1 MGKTYSKLDTEK
13 ESISGRVL
21 KQLRQDIIAGRY
33 PQGSRL
39 LEIELAQTY
48 GASRGTIRSALQ
60 ELSNEGLV
68 EFLVS
73 GGCVA
78 VGFTEKIVQ
87 DIYDFRC
94 NLELQA
100 GKILLSEGQF
110 SYAEMVQALD
120 MMLQK
125 ESQPLYQE
133 NAISFFIDVDIRF
146 HQAMVYAAGNRPIYR
161 AWCSLSAVIRTLM
174 QMNLSEDYWKT
185 FQERFYVNHK
195 EFLDL
200 AILKDPALLETIRKH
215 TLSAVEMAVR
225 QLKSL
230 QREAGTGK
238 GGCR

>member
-21 KQLRQDIIAGRY
+21 KQLRQDII
-33 PQGSRL
+33 
-39 LEIELAQTY
+39 
-48 GASRGTIRSALQ
+48 
-60 ELSNEGLV
+60 EGLV

-161 AWCSLSAVIRTLM
+161 AWCSLSAVI
-174 QMNLSEDYWKT
+174 
-185 FQERFYVNHK
+185 
-195 EFLDL
+195 
-200 AILKDPALLETIRKH
+200 LKDPALLETIRKH